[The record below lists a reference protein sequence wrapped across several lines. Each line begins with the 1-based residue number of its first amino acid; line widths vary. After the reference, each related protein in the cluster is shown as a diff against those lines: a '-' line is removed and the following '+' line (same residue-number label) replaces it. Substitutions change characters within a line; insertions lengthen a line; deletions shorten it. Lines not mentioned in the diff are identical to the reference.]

1 MGDAPG
7 EGEQPRWLAEDEQQA
22 WRELAGV
29 LVWLPAALDAQLQ
42 ADAGLSHFEYQVLSV
57 LSTSPERTARMGD
70 LAALANGSPSRL
82 SHVVGRAEKQ
92 GWVTRST
99 DPGNK
104 RIVLATLTDAGWEKV
119 AATAPGH
126 VDAVRR
132 FVFEPLNPA
141 QVRQLHKLASLIR
154 RTVDP
159 EGRPPL
165 NLR

>member
-1 MGDAPG
+1 MDDA
-7 EGEQPRWLAEDEQQA
+7 PRWLAEDEQQA
-22 WRELAGV
+22 WLELAGV

-92 GWVTRST
+92 GWVTRGT
-99 DPGNK
+99 DPDNK
-104 RIVLATLTDAGWEKV
+104 RIVLATLTEAGWQKV
-119 AATAPGH
+119 VDSAPGH

-132 FVFEPLNPA
+132 FVFDPLDSG
-141 QVRQLHKLASLIR
+141 QVRQLRKVAGLIR
-154 RTVDP
+154 RAVDP

-165 NLR
+165 NLD

>member
-1 MGDAPG
+1 MDDAPH
-7 EGEQPRWLAEDEQQA
+7 WLAEDEQQA

-57 LSTSPERTARMGD
+57 LSDSPERTARMGD

-92 GWVTRST
+92 GWVTRGT
-99 DPGNK
+99 DPDNK
-104 RIVLATLTDAGWEKV
+104 RIVLATLTEAGWQKV
-119 AATAPGH
+119 VDSAPGH

-132 FVFEPLNPA
+132 FVFEPLNSG
-141 QVRQLHKLASLIR
+141 QVRQLRKVVGLIR
-154 RTVDP
+154 RAVDP

-165 NLR
+165 NLD